1 MTNALPPASGSA
13 GDIFARAPL
22 LTDERLYRLVRLPAP
37 AITAGAGLLAE
48 AGTPF
53 SALIVDE
60 GEVTLVLPQEEWE
73 QFSVRLPD
81 IGEGGLYRLITFDAA
96 LEPSLTG
103 FLARVSDVLARAGV
117 PILALSAF
125 TRDHVLVPEDHF
137 QAAWDALRAAQQP
150 GTAR

>member
-1 MTNALPPASGSA
+1 MTTAPQPAPGSA
-13 GDIFARAPL
+13 EDIFAHAPL
-22 LTDERLYRLVRLPAP
+22 RTDERLYRLVRLPAP

-53 SALIVDE
+53 SALIVDD

-73 QFSVRLPD
+73 QFSLRLPD
-81 IGEGGLYRLITFDAA
+81 LEEGGLYRLITFDAA
-96 LEPSLTG
+96 LEPALTG

-125 TRDHVLVPEDHF
+125 TRDHILVPEDRF
-137 QAAWDALRAAQQP
+137 QAAWSALRAAQQP
-150 GTAR
+150 GSAL

>member
-1 MTNALPPASGSA
+1 MTSALPPAPSSA
-13 GDIFARAPL
+13 EDIFIRAPL
-22 LTDERLYRLVRLPAP
+22 LTDGRLYRLVRLPAP

-53 SALIVDE
+53 SALVVDE

-81 IGEGGLYRLITFDAA
+81 IEEGGLYRLITFDAA
-96 LEPSLTG
+96 LDPSLTG
-103 FLARVSDVLARAGV
+103 FLARISDTLARAGV

-125 TRDHVLVPEDHF
+125 TRDHVLVPEDRF

-150 GTAR
+150 GNTR